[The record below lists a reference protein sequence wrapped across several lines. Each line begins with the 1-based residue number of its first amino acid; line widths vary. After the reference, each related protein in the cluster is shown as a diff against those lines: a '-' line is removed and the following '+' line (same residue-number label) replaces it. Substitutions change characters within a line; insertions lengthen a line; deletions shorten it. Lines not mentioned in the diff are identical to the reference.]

1 MIIVQPDLV
10 NFTKM
15 FRSKYDENA
24 TTFSPEGR
32 ILQVENAMKAVQQG
46 MPTVG
51 LKSKT
56 HAVIA
61 GVMHSPSE
69 FSSHQPKIFK
79 IDQHIGVAIS
89 GLTADGRGLCKF
101 LRNECLHHTFCFGT
115 EIRVADL
122 ADTVALQSQKKTSKV
137 GKRPYGVGLLMIGAG
152 VDGPRL
158 FETCPSGQHWEYN
171 AQAIGR
177 RAQAAKT
184 YLETNLNEFPD
195 CTRDQLIRHALRALN
210 DCKSRESDSL
220 EAIALG
226 VVGIDEPFTIL
237 EGPELQKYID

>member
-1 MIIVQPDLV
+1 
-10 NFTKM
+10 M
-15 FRSKYDENA
+15 FRSRYDGDA

-61 GVMHSPSE
+61 CVMHAPSE
-69 FSSHQPKIFK
+69 FSSHQPKIFQ
-79 IDQHIGVAIS
+79 IDEHIGVAIS

-101 LRNECLHHTFCFGT
+101 LRNECLQHKFAFGT
-115 EIRVADL
+115 ESRVQDL
-122 ADTVALQSQKKTSKV
+122 ADTVALQSQKKTLKY
-137 GKRPYGVGLLMIGAG
+137 GKRPYGVGLLLAG
-152 VDGPRL
+152 CNVDGPRL
-158 FETCPSGQHWEYN
+158 FETCPSGQNWEYN

-184 YLETNLNEFPD
+184 YLEQHLNEFAD
-195 CTRDQLIRHALRALN
+195 CTKEELIKHALKALN
-210 DCKSRESDSL
+210 DCRSRETDSL
-220 EAIALG
+220 EAIAVG
-226 VVGIDEPFTIL
+226 VVGMDEPFTII
-237 EGPELQKYID
+237 EGEGLQQYSE